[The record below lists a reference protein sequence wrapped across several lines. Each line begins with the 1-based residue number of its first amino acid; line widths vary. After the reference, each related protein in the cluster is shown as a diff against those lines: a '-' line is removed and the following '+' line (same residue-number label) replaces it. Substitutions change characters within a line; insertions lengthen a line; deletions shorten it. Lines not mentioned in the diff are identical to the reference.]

1 MRKFL
6 PFLLGVLW
14 LAPAGA
20 TKPVAPEEIAGT
32 ARVTAEEVVDL
43 ATRLP
48 NLVIVDS
55 RYREEYAKG
64 HIEGA
69 VNLVGT
75 EMTRAELAGVASGP
89 DTPLL
94 FYCNG
99 ERCLR
104 SAAAAR
110 KAVEWGYQRVYWFRA
125 GWQEWLAKRLPVS
138 Q

>member
-1 MRKFL
+1 MRKLL

-20 TKPVAPEEIAGT
+20 EKPVAPDEIAGT
-32 ARVTAEEVVDL
+32 TRVTAEQVVDL

-48 NLVIVDS
+48 NLVIIDS

-75 EMTRAELAGVASGP
+75 EMTRADLARVAPGH

-110 KAVEWGYQRVYWFRA
+110 KAVEWGYRRIYWFRA
-125 GWQEWLAKRLPVS
+125 GWQEWLAKHLPVS

>member
-14 LAPAGA
+14 FASVGA

-32 ARVTAEEVVDL
+32 TRVTAEQVVDL
-43 ATRLP
+43 ATSLP
-48 NLVIVDS
+48 DLVIIDS

-75 EMTRAELAGVASGP
+75 DMTRTELARVASGP

-110 KAVEWGYQRVYWFRA
+110 KAVEWGYRRIYWFRA
-125 GWQEWLAKRLPVS
+125 GWQEWQAKHLPVS
-138 Q
+138 H